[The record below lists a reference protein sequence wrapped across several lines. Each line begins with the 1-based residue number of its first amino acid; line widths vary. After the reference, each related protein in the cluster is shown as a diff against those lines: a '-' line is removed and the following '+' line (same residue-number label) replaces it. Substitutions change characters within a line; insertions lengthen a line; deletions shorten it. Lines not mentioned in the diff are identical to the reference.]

1 MSLKP
6 HLGQYF
12 TTHPALK
19 QKVYEY
25 ILNKPSNI
33 IEPSIGRGDLITYIA
48 DRNPTITF
56 DMYEIDQQIKLLDQ
70 VPKDRV
76 IYGDFMTQT
85 ITKTYQTIIGNPPFV
100 RTQKGNL
107 YIDFTEKCFNLLDEN
122 GELIFIVPA
131 DFLKLTSASKLLN
144 QMMTCGTFTHI
155 FHPSDEKMFDNAS
168 INVIV
173 FRYCKNHLLEKKV
186 LYNDQPMYITNRRKK

>member
-56 DMYEIDQQIKLLDQ
+56 DMYEIDELFD
-70 VPKDRV
+70 V
-76 IYGDFMTQT
+76 IAG
-85 ITKTYQTIIGNPPFV
+85 KA
-100 RTQKGNL
+100 K
-107 YIDFTEKCFNLLDEN
+107 
-122 GELIFIVPA
+122 
-131 DFLKLTSASKLLN
+131 
-144 QMMTCGTFTHI
+144 
-155 FHPSDEKMFDNAS
+155 
-168 INVIV
+168 
-173 FRYCKNHLLEKKV
+173 
-186 LYNDQPMYITNRRKK
+186 